1 MTYEITINPCKACTK
16 KYEREC
22 CGINSMNNCVN
33 ETAAAFAGY
42 PGIYAISSQASCSND
57 ECIANIRNKMGPFPG
72 WYKNRKLAKAPV
84 FIQEPHYLPGLL
96 SKGHSLEEAKNIC
109 ITMCNSEE
117 CIQNC
122 ITDSD
127 AVESIRP
134 STNTCNLAPS
144 IPPINNYVQVE
155 EYIPVT
161 QPVIATIPFDTS
173 PPPKPPQIPINY
185 QIKENLNDIPSGAS
199 CSSKPNNLLLIIG
212 IISALMFLLFLLK
225 GNY

>member
-16 KYEREC
+16 KHEREC
-22 CGINSMNNCVN
+22 CGINSMNNCIN

-42 PGIYAISSQASCSND
+42 PGIYAISSQGNCSND

-96 SKGHSLEEAKNIC
+96 SKGHTLEEAKNIC
-109 ITMCNSEE
+109 LTMCNSEE

-127 AVESIRP
+127 AVESIKP
-134 STNTCNLAPS
+134 STNTCNLAPNTNTNTHFK
-144 IPPINNYVQVE
+144 IE
-155 EYIPVT
+155 EN
-161 QPVIATIPFDTS
+161 
-173 PPPKPPQIPINY
+173 IPITNPVNTNISLETVTP
-185 QIKENLNDIPSGAS
+185 QIKENLNYIPSGSS
-199 CSSKPNNLLLIIG
+199 CSGKPDNSILLIIG
-212 IISALMFLLFLLK
+212 ILFTLMFLLFLLK
-225 GNY
+225 GKR